1 MRSAMKKTLMI
12 ALMLA
17 ATGNAFAQTDSTQS
31 TETQTTETQT
41 TETETTDAATT
52 SSTVS
57 AAQLFQR
64 AQEQAVQAE
73 VAYPVS
79 FYDRT
84 LWKAA
89 VNDAVAA
96 AAADASNR
104 DYQSYAAQLLTKTQ
118 WWIAAYNA
126 WLRLGELTDQEK
138 EIASLAAAKLAYLA
152 LQNGNRDAARQYV
165 TQGQAWMNNQS
176 LQDISTRLGN

>member
-1 MRSAMKKTLMI
+1 MKKILMI

-31 TETQTTETQT
+31 TETQSTDTPS
-41 TETETTDAATT
+41 TETETTDTESSAAPTL
-52 SSTVS
+52 S

-89 VNDAVAA
+89 VNDAVSAA
-96 AAADASNR
+96 TSEPGNR

-138 EIASLAAAKLAYLA
+138 AIASLAAAKLAYLA

-165 TQGQAWMNNQS
+165 TQGQAWQNNQS
-176 LQDISTRLGN
+176 LQDISTRLGQ